1 MKAVFRVSNRL
12 RAGAPIPRDFLPI
25 PGIEH
30 LGLCFQ
36 QRIITDP
43 AEFNATLATI
53 NDVRFPRRGAVI
65 EPYLLTPDDEAKM
78 TAKPVVAV
86 VAAPVEVVS
95 EPVPE
100 PEPEP
105 VEESITSDPAPS
117 FRMEGKAIFYGFD
130 RVAGLFGEGDKQ
142 HLRVVAEHA
151 DLRLEIETWLT
162 TITPNP

>member
-36 QRIITDP
+36 QKIITDP
-43 AEFNATLATI
+43 AEFNATLETI
-53 NDVRFPRRGAVI
+53 NDPRFPRRGAVI
-65 EPYLLTPDDEAKM
+65 SPYILTPADEAKM
-78 TAKPVVAV
+78 TAKPVVI
-86 VAAPVEVVS
+86 APVVEVS
-95 EPVPE
+95 EPE

-105 VEESITSDPAPS
+105 VDEPVSESPL
-117 FRMEGKAIFYGFD
+117 RMEGKAIFLGTD

-142 HLRVVAEHA
+142 HLRVAAEHA
-151 DLRLEIETWLT
+151 DLRPEIEAWLKSQP
-162 TITPNP
+162 TI